1 MVYQVVWTD
10 PAIATLKELCEHIAK
25 ENPDAARKLG
35 MELVEHA
42 ESLDQLP
49 LRGKV
54 YPKFGNGLIHEIPYC
69 GYRIFDKVY
78 EDLKRVD
85 ILLVWHGARDEPG
98 FIEQA

>member
-10 PAIATLKELCEHIAK
+10 PAITALKELCEHIAK
-25 ENPDAARKLG
+25 DNPDAARKLG
-35 MELVEHA
+35 LELVEHA

-54 YPKFGNGLIHEIPYC
+54 YPKFSDGRVHEIPYR
-69 GYRIFDKVY
+69 GYRIFYKVY

>member
-1 MVYQVVWTD
+1 MVCQVVWTD

-42 ESLDQLP
+42 ESLEQLP

-54 YPKFGNGLIHEIPYC
+54 YPKFGDGQLHEIPHR
-69 GYRIFDKVY
+69 GYRIFYKVY